1 MRSHN
6 RLHVLAVV
14 GVIGV
19 LAISQA
25 IPSAQAQTT
34 NITSSGLG
42 TKITQAGNTYNI
54 EGGARPGSSGLSTAP
69 LPGPNVFHSFGRF
82 DLGAGNIA
90 NFIRPDAAATTV
102 ISRVTGGVPSNIN
115 GTIQALGWSNFYFV
129 NPSGVVFGPSATLNV
144 SGSVYISTAHY
155 MKFSDGGV
163 FSTRPGTVGAE
174 LLSSSPV
181 SSFGFLQGVSAAPI
195 TITGSKLSVG
205 SGQTLSI
212 VGGPITVDGA
222 QLTAPNGKVQ
232 VASVGETTG
241 RPPIVSYR
249 TEEVLPS
256 PPPSPPSEC
265 VSGCDFVFLSATTLD
280 GPSTAQQPHTVI
292 NTHILGPGGEVSVN
306 DVRSINNL
314 TLGNITMNPGKS
326 FASLDAGPNGTV
338 QTIPAVTPSPES
350 QIITQPNS
358 SKPSLIK
365 VVAAPVLNTLSPNLT
380 IEEGQTTTVTISLNK
395 PAEITEAVTL
405 SNSNSSAATT
415 VPAGPTITFNP
426 GEQTKTVQV
435 TGVKEGATQLRATLR
450 NVALNT
456 TINVVTRLA
465 FSGTLTPTVE
475 LGQNGTL
482 TITLNRT
489 SSTPTDVTLSSL
501 TPGVATLNTTKVTI
515 PAGET
520 SSVSIDVNSVNVG
533 TATIRASLSG
543 VTVDRSMQITPMSL
557 VSLSG
562 VSILEGQ
569 AGTAIVTLPRNAPS
583 TVRVTLATSDSTI
596 ATVERSFVD
605 IPANTNRASFTVRG
619 VTEGTVQLRAQSGN
633 STQTAAVV
641 VNALPPP
648 PLSSLAPNLSL
659 KIGSSGSIAV
669 VLREA
674 FQKNLTVLL
683 KSSDPSI
690 ASVNEAVTIPANS
703 TTSQPVV
710 VTGNAAGRTTIIAS
724 LLNSSVQASVDVSSV
739 APVVTQS
746 TANIAGA
753 SQTVGLAAA
762 VQYPRALAAPQGSV
776 TVPRLLADKCAAMK
790 DGQFSS
796 FAQLNRDSAPP
807 QPGRYLSAPTL
818 LEGDPITGAR
828 ETVPEIYIMVGPPKV
843 LTVHPDV
850 VSFIAL
856 ARDCRLEVK

>member
-1 MRSHN
+1 MRCHN
-6 RLHVLAVV
+6 RLCVLAVG

-19 LAISQA
+19 LTISQA
-25 IPSAQAQTT
+25 VPSTQAQTT

-42 TKITQAGNTYNI
+42 TKVTQFGNTYNI
-54 EGGARPGSSGLSTAP
+54 EGGTRPGSSGLSTAP

-102 ISRVTGGVPSNIN
+102 ISRVTGGVPSSIN

-163 FSTRPGTVGAE
+163 FSTRPGTVGTE
-174 LLSSSPV
+174 LLSSFPV
-181 SSFGFLQGVSAAPI
+181 SSFGFLQGAHQAPL
-195 TITGSKLSVG
+195 TISGSQLKVG
-205 SGQTLSI
+205 SGQTLSVI
-212 VGGPITVDGA
+212 GGPITIDEA
-222 QLTAPNGKVQ
+222 KLIAPNGTVQ
-232 VASVGETTG
+232 VASVGGVESDT
-241 RPPIVSYR
+241 IVYSR
-249 TEEVLPS
+249 REVG
-256 PPPSPPSEC
+256 SEGYKDI
-265 VSGCDFVFLSATTLD
+265 VRDY
-280 GPSTAQQPHTVI
+280 
-292 NTHILGPGGEVSVN
+292 LGYGGEVNVKSLGMTEL
-306 DVRSINNL
+306 REGSISMSP
-314 TLGNITMNPGKS
+314 GNS
-326 FASLDAGPNGTV
+326 FAALDAGPSGTV
-338 QTIPAVTPSPES
+338 QTIPSPKGIQTPAGS
-350 QIITQPNS
+350 QKIVQS
-358 SKPSLIK
+358 SLVK
-365 VVAAPVLNTLSPNLT
+365 VVTAPILSTISPGPT
-380 IEEGQTTTVTISLNK
+380 IEEGQTTTITISLNK
-395 PAEITEAVTL
+395 PAEITETVTL
-405 SNSNSSAATT
+405 SNSNAGAATT
-415 VPAGPTITFNP
+415 VPSGPTITFNP

-435 TGVKEGATQLRATLR
+435 TGVKEGSTQITATLR
-450 NVALNT
+450 NLARSAA
-456 TINVVTRLA
+456 IAVVPRLA

-475 LGQNGTL
+475 LGLNGTL

-489 SSTPTDVTLSSL
+489 SLTSTDVTLSSL
-501 TPGVATLNTTKVTI
+501 TPGLATLNTTKVTI

-520 SSVSIDVNSVNVG
+520 SSAPIEVTSVNVG
-533 TATIRASLSG
+533 SATIRASLNG
-543 VTVDRSMQITPMSL
+543 VTVDRSMQVTPMSL

-569 AGTAIVTLPRNAPS
+569 SGTAVVTLPRNAPS
-583 TVRVTLATSDSTI
+583 TVRISLNVEGTNIAALDSL
-596 ATVERSFVD
+596 FVD
-605 IPANTNRASFTVRG
+605 IPGGKNSATFTIRG
-619 VTEGTVQLRAQSGN
+619 VTEGSVRLRAQSGN

-648 PLSSLAPNLSL
+648 PLTALAPNLSL
-659 KIGSSGSIAV
+659 KVGNSDSIVV
-669 VLREA
+669 VLKEV
-674 FQKNLTVLL
+674 FKKDLTVLL

-703 TTSQPVV
+703 MTSQPVV

-724 LLNSSVQASVDVSSV
+724 LLNSSVQASVDVSSI
-739 APVVTQS
+739 APVVPQS

-818 LEGDPITGAR
+818 LEGDPLTGAR
-828 ETVPEIYIMVGPPKV
+828 ETVPEISIMVGPPKV

-850 VSFIAL
+850 MSFIAL
-856 ARDCRLEVK
+856 AQDCRLEVK